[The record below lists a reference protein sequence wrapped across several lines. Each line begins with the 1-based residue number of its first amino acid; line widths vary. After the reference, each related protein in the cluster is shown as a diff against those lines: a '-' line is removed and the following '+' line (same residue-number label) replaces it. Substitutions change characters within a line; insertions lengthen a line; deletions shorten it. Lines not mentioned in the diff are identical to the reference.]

1 MSPAGAPST
10 TSSSDP
16 SASHDASP
24 LLELDGVSVQFPVKG
39 GFRTKKFVHALD
51 DVTLHIGRG
60 ETLGLV
66 GESGSGKT
74 TLGRAVLRRAPIT
87 AGRVRFDG
95 QDITDLSGEQL
106 R

>member
-10 TSSSDP
+10 TSSSDTTT
-16 SASHDASP
+16 AAGP
-24 LLELDGVSVQFPVKG
+24 LVEVDRLCVHFPVKG
-39 GFRTKKFVHALD
+39 GFRAKRFVHALD
-51 DVTLHIGRG
+51 DVTLHVGRG

-87 AGRVRFDG
+87 
-95 QDITDLSGEQL
+95 SG
-106 R
+106 